1 MNKLGIDC
9 YTKGKARLMRRL
21 NSLVST
27 HSVTDGG
34 AYREDLNLSQIHLET
49 AWTEEEL
56 DKWLYQTPGL
66 DYIGTWI
73 INKESA

>member
-21 NSLVST
+21 KTLACTV
-27 HSVTDGG
+27 SVTDGG
-34 AYREDLNLSQIHLET
+34 EYHQDRNLSQIHLET

-66 DYIGTWI
+66 DYIGTWVM
-73 INKESA
+73 NKEMA